1 MPVPYQFHV
10 SVAQRSE
17 LRQTR
22 DHAQEPY
29 LRERA
34 AVLLKI
40 AGGESLQEA
49 ARSAG
54 LKRHHP
60 DTIGAWVHRYEQ
72 AGLEGLHIRPGRG
85 RKPAFSP
92 CAAG

>member
-1 MPVPYQFHV
+1 MPVPYQLRL
-10 SVAQRSE
+10 SEAQRND

-22 DHAQEPY
+22 DHAAKPY

-40 AGGESLQEA
+40 ANGCTLQEA

-54 LKRHHP
+54 LKPHHP
-60 DTIGAWVHRYEQ
+60 DTICAWVHRYEHG
-72 AGLEGLHIRPGRG
+72 GLEGLDIHAGRG

-92 CAAG
+92 SAR